1 MSDTEMH
8 WWSTTET
15 AQRIAAKEVSSREV
29 LEHMVD
35 RADRLDGQINA
46 IIQRDLDRA
55 RATADAADAAL
66 AAGQPLGPLHGVPMT
81 VKDSFQTEGCITT
94 SGAPELADFVPSED
108 ADPVARV
115 RDAGAVIWGKTNLP
129 IWAGDI
135 QSYNEVYGTT
145 LNPFHPD
152 RTCGGSSGGSAASL
166 AMGFTSLE
174 VGSDI
179 GGSIRVPAHYSGVV
193 GHKPSFG

>member
-55 RATADAADAAL
+55 RATADAADAAS

-94 SGAPELADFVPSED
+94 SGAPELAHFVPPED

-115 RDAGAVIWGKTNLP
+115 L
-129 IWAGDI
+129 
-135 QSYNEVYGTT
+135 
-145 LNPFHPD
+145 
-152 RTCGGSSGGSAASL
+152 SL
-166 AMGFTSLE
+166 
-174 VGSDI
+174 I
-179 GGSIRVPAHYSGVV
+179 HI
-193 GHKPSFG
+193 

>member
-55 RATADAADAAL
+55 RAAADAADTAL
-66 AAGQPLGPLHGVPMT
+66 AAGQPLGPCLLY
-81 VKDSFQTEGCITT
+81 T
-94 SGAPELADFVPSED
+94 SPS
-108 ADPVARV
+108 P
-115 RDAGAVIWGKTNLP
+115 RDLSTSRMP
-129 IWAGDI
+129 
-135 QSYNEVYGTT
+135 
-145 LNPFHPD
+145 
-152 RTCGGSSGGSAASL
+152 SSA
-166 AMGFTSLE
+166 
-174 VGSDI
+174 
-179 GGSIRVPAHYSGVV
+179 
-193 GHKPSFG
+193 